1 MAMLLRGGQVYY
13 QGQLQT
19 DDVLIKDGVI
29 QAVAPRLMVD
39 SDTVQVIDVPGKLVT
54 PGLVDVHVHYR
65 EPGQTAKETI
75 QTGSMAA
82 AHGGFTT
89 VVTMANVDPVPDTP
103 EQFAKQVALNQTKG
117 LVHIYQNSPVT
128 KDLTSDQIVDMAT
141 MKKLGAVGFSN
152 DGHGI
157 QNAKTMYDAM
167 QQAAQV
173 GLPIAAHV
181 QDDALYDHGVMNA
194 GPVAQRL
201 GLPGILGVSES
212 SQVARDLDL
221 AAATGVHYHVCH
233 VSTQA
238 SVALI
243 REAKARGVK
252 VTAEVAPHHLLF
264 SDEDILT
271 DDSNFKMNPPLRTE
285 SDRQALIQGLLDGT
299 IDLIATDHAPH
310 TEDDKAGGMCHA
322 AFGITGSETAFAS
335 LYTEFV
341 RAGVFT
347 LTQLLDWLT
356 LAPAKTFN
364 LPAGELMIGNPAD
377 VSVFDLEQ
385 SFVYQTTDYLSK
397 GQNTPLTGRAMYGQ
411 TRLTLVNGQV
421 VYQQED

>member
-13 QGQLQT
+13 QGQLQGA
-19 DDVLIKDGVI
+19 DVLIKDGVI
-29 QAVAPRLMVD
+29 QAVAPQLTVD
-39 SDTVQVIDVPGKLVT
+39 PSVEVIDGSGKLVT

-65 EPGQTAKETI
+65 EPGQTVKETI
-75 QTGSMAA
+75 HTGSLAA

-89 VVTMANVDPVPDTP
+89 VVAMANVDPVPDSP
-103 EQFAKQVALNQTKG
+103 ARFAKQVTLNQTKG
-117 LVHIYQNSPVT
+117 LVHVYQNSPVT
-128 KDLTSDQIVDMAT
+128 TELTSDQLVDMAA

-157 QNAKTMYDAM
+157 QNAHTMYQAM

-181 QDDALYDHGVMNA
+181 QDDALYQHGVMNA
-194 GPVAQRL
+194 GPAAKRL

-212 SQVARDLDL
+212 SQIARDLDL

-233 VSTQA
+233 VSTKA
-238 SVALI
+238 SVSLI
-243 REAKARGVK
+243 RDAKAHGVH

-299 IDLIATDHAPH
+299 IDMIATDHAPH
-310 TEDDKAGGMCHA
+310 TTADKAGGMCHA

-335 LYTEFV
+335 LYTKFV
-341 RAGVFT
+341 RPGVFT
-347 LTQLLDWLT
+347 LPQLLHWLT
-356 LAPAKTFN
+356 LAPATAFN
-364 LPAGELMIGNPAD
+364 LPAGELRVGQPAD
-377 VSVFDLEQ
+377 VSVFELEQ
-385 SFVYQTTDYLSK
+385 PFAYQATDYLSK
-397 GQNTPLTGRAMYGQ
+397 GRNTPLTGQTMYGQ
-411 TRLTLVNGQV
+411 TWLTLVDGRV